1 MPCQLDFKL
10 LRSTLLDELEPDE
23 EEEDEEAQDGAAG
36 DDTKP
41 KPKIKKT
48 NPKPKKTPKPK
59 STTTSKKREQEGGQ
73 DTEPVTKKQVLSQ
86 NILDKLAALTKCQD
100 SNTDGGDK

>member
-1 MPCQLDFKL
+1 MNWSLT
-10 LRSTLLDELEPDE
+10 RRRRI
-23 EEEDEEAQDGAAG
+23 EEAQDGAAG

-73 DTEPVTKKQVLSQ
+73 DTEPVHEKAGPQPEHPGQACCSDQMPRQQHGWGGQV
-86 NILDKLAALTKCQD
+86 NI
-100 SNTDGGDK
+100 